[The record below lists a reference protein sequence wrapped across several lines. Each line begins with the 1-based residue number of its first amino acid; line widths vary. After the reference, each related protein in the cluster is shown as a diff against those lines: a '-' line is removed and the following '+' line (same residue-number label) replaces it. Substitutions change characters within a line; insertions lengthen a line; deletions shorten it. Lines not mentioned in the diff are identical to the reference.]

1 METFY
6 IKITFQRQLLRYL
19 GLILKVNDG
28 EKFGVCNLST
38 IKKQYRY
45 EIEVLLESRLNPAKC
60 SLVFTHVKHFIELG
74 YKLLCYCV
82 VRGLMQRVMGMES
95 KNGLDNRENIKYVVR
110 FLIDSG
116 VVA

>member
-45 EIEVLLESRLNPAKC
+45 EIWSVTWIKIESCEMFISVHPCEALYRARLQTIVLLCCTWFDA
-60 SLVFTHVKHFIELG
+60 TG
-74 YKLLCYCV
+74 
-82 VRGLMQRVMGMES
+82 
-95 KNGLDNRENIKYVVR
+95 NGNGE
-110 FLIDSG
+110 
-116 VVA
+116 

>member
-1 METFY
+1 MEKNSEFAIY
-6 IKITFQRQLLRYL
+6 RLLRNN
-19 GLILKVNDG
+19 IVM
-28 EKFGVCNLST
+28 KF
-38 IKKQYRY
+38 
-45 EIEVLLESRLNPAKC
+45 EVLLESRLNPAKC